1 MDDELYG
8 QMLYGTL
15 PPDTQD
21 FQSVLRGIGRTLA
34 NQGRAAGQSVIEG
47 GQRAE
52 ALQSQAFPDPTRPLQ
67 LQNPQALSQ
76 LTDMIMNGPMGMA
89 QMGITAYHGSPYLF
103 RMLDPARR
111 GSGEG
116 AQAYGSGAGYT
127 AEARPVAEEY
137 ARNISRNKFI
147 EEGRKKG
154 QSAAYTTEA
163 SQLQQM
169 VGDMPIQDYYTKLE
183 LQANRLPANQAKDAY
198 AKLDIVERLG
208 FGSNIPEIR
217 QYAKEVEYPKSIQDW
232 IEKELVPKYK
242 PAGYLY
248 KGDIPDEILPKFL
261 DWDKPLKEQ
270 SKEVQALAKQYDLAL
285 DDLGGDLVAK
295 VGKTPEGSAIM
306 ESAGLRGIK
315 YFDANSRNAKYG
327 SQNFV
332 PFRAED
338 FKIQEINDMPIEQ
351 WYSKGLLDRPLT
363 KVEQAYESW
372 KANPNNDSLFQEYM
386 KLRRLRD
393 SGASE

>member
-76 LTDMIMNGPMGMA
+76 LTDMIMNGPMGLA

-103 RMLDPARR
+103 RMLDPSKR
-111 GSGEG
+111 GTGEG

-127 AEARPVAEEY
+127 AEARPVAEDY
-137 ARNISRNKFI
+137 AQTLSQSKLSKEGEKKFGELRQMIGNQPI
-147 EEGRKKG
+147 E
-154 QSAAYTTEA
+154 
-163 SQLQQM
+163 
-169 VGDMPIQDYYTKLE
+169 DYYSKLDR
-183 LQANRLPANQAKDAY
+183 QAGRLRGPQADEAY

-208 FGSNIPEIR
+208 LGSNIPDIR
-217 QYAKEVEYPKSIQDW
+217 QYAKESEYPKSIQDW

-270 SKEVQALAKQYDLAL
+270 SKEVQALAKQYKLSL
-285 DDLGGDLVAK
+285 DDLGGDLVSTI
-295 VGKTPEGSAIM
+295 GKSPEGSAIM

-327 SQNFV
+327 SQNFI

-351 WYSKGLLDRPLT
+351 WYSKGLLEMPMSAKD
-363 KVEQAYESW
+363 QAKAAWE
-372 KANPNNDSLFQEYM
+372 ANPDNKELYEIYR
-386 KLRRLRD
+386 KLRL
-393 SGASE
+393 GE